1 MNPGVIAVGVLL
13 LLGNALFVMA
23 EYGLLSVRQ
32 TRLQALAGQGSRNAK
47 LVLQALRQRNR
58 YVAGIQIGITL
69 FGLAMGALVEP
80 ALSAW
85 IESLLDTLPDWTLVE
100 FLPDWVISVFSLL
113 LVTYVTVVL
122 GELVPKYL
130 TLVNAERAILRLI
143 LPLRLWVLLVKPLI
157 WLFDK
162 SADVIIRIR
171 GIDPSKLEEETLSRS
186 ELQMVVQASEDAGAF
201 DEDHADVVL
210 KALRLDKLTAKDI
223 MIHRLDME
231 CLKADLA
238 GAELTS
244 ALKKVRHSRIPV
256 YGSDLDDILGIVYL
270 QDVLKRWGESR
281 VNLTRFLRDAKFIP
295 ENLSLDRALSI
306 MRETRTQIL
315 LVQDEYGGTKGML
328 TLEDI
333 VEEILGD
340 LQDGLEA
347 ERPEI
352 EQITPTRLRLSPYVR
367 WDQILDFLDEDLGED
382 ALTDAVATMV
392 TNELQRI
399 PVQGDAIETDLGR
412 LVVEQIT
419 RSRII
424 QMGLHL
430 SQPFP
435 RPASPESADDSE

>member
-1 MNPGVIAVGVLL
+1 MNPSVIITGALL

-32 TRLQALAGQGSRNAK
+32 TRLQSLSSQGSRNARF
-47 LVLQALRQRNR
+47 VLSALKGRNR

-69 FGLAMGALVEP
+69 FGIALGALVEP
-80 ALSAW
+80 ALSAV
-85 IESLLDTLPDWTLVE
+85 IEAGFARLPDWTLAKR
-100 FLPDWVISVFSLL
+100 LPDWSISTISII
-113 LVTYVTVVL
+113 LVTYPLVVL

-130 TLVNAERAILRLI
+130 TLVNPERAALGLI
-143 LPLRLWVLLVKPLI
+143 FPLRLWVAVVKPLI
-157 WLFDK
+157 WLFDQ
-162 SADVIIRIR
+162 SAGVILKLMR
-171 GIDPSKLEEETLSRS
+171 IDPAKLEDETLSRS

-201 DEDHADVVL
+201 DEEHADVVL
-210 KALRLDKLTAKDI
+210 KALRLDRLTARDI
-223 MIHRLDME
+223 MIHRLDMD
-231 CLKADLA
+231 CLQADLTGA
-238 GAELTS
+238 GLTE
-244 ALKKVRHSRIPV
+244 ALRHIKHSRLPV
-256 YGSDLDDILGIVYL
+256 YGSDMDDILGVVYL
-270 QDVLKRWGESR
+270 QDVLRHWGASS
-281 VNLTRFLRDAKFIP
+281 LDLKAMLRPAKFVP

-347 ERPEI
+347 ERPEV

-367 WDQILDFLDEDLGED
+367 WDQILDFLDEPIHED
-382 ALTDAVATMV
+382 SSTDAIATMV
-392 TNELQRI
+392 TNELERI
-399 PVQGDAIETDLGR
+399 PVQGDSIETHLGR

-419 RSRII
+419 RSRIV
-424 QMGLHL
+424 QMGLYL

-435 RPASPESADDSE
+435 RPASSDEDDSD